1 MKTIHSIIL
10 SVIFLGLNCFAQQT
24 STAQTSTPTATELA
38 QTVRDLYNDSL
49 RFQED
54 AKLDA
59 ALSKAEQ
66 ALALVPANDV
76 SQTRPALL
84 PHIGTIHDD
93 AKRYEQATPFH
104 QQALELEEKRIG
116 VDNPKLDAYLFW
128 LAGNHINRAN
138 FNEAEK
144 VYLRLV
150 QITQNKK
157 GFKQYDLQ
165 EPLTALANL
174 YDLQGRLDDTE
185 RVVNTL
191 IEIASKPQVIFG
203 VTFDTFASASQS
215 LGAMMLRRGNIKEAI
230 RLHLNAQ
237 ARLDEQ
243 MEKNLKSSNEVGTG
257 LLTRSI
263 KCLERLARLYE
274 LDKDESQAKQFA
286 AKAQTLRSRLPVEL
300 FNLRRPPS
308 WGQSILSLEAKAHIS
323 R

>member
-1 MKTIHSIIL
+1 M
-10 SVIFLGLNCFAQQT
+10 
-24 STAQTSTPTATELA
+24 LA
-38 QTVRDLYNDSL
+38 
-49 RFQED
+49 
-54 AKLDA
+54 
-59 ALSKAEQ
+59 
-66 ALALVPANDV
+66 
-76 SQTRPALL
+76 
-84 PHIGTIHDD
+84 HIGTIHDD

-116 VDNPKLDAYLFW
+116 VSHPKLDAYLYY
-128 LAGNHINRAN
+128 LAGNYTDQSNYSD
-138 FNEAEK
+138 AEK
-144 VYLRLV
+144 AYLRIM
-150 QITQNKK
+150 QIMQSKT

-185 RVVNTL
+185 RVVRTL
-191 IEIASKPQVIFG
+191 VEIASKPQVIFG

-215 LGAMMLRRGNIKEAI
+215 LGAVMVRRGNIKEAI

-243 MEKNLKSSNEVGTG
+243 IEKSQKSSTGVGTG

-274 LDKDESQAKQFA
+274 LDKDETQAKQFA
-286 AKAQTLRSRLPVEL
+286 AKAQTLRASLPVEL

-308 WGQSILSLEAKAHIS
+308 WRQDILPLEAKAHIS